1 MMSLSKTMVEVI
13 AYTLGAAGSWA
24 ILKTDNIKDGWK
36 IFGIV
41 MLIGILIFFFG
52 DTITN
57 LLLQA
62 FKP

>member
-1 MMSLSKTMVEVI
+1 MSLSKTMVEVI
-13 AYTLGAAGSWA
+13 AYTLGAAGSCA
-24 ILKTDNIKDGWK
+24 ILKTDSVKEGWK

>member
-1 MMSLSKTMVEVI
+1 MSLSKTMVEVI

-24 ILKTDNIKDGWK
+24 ILKTDNVKDEWK
-36 IFGIV
+36 IVGVV

-62 FKP
+62 FKT

>member
-1 MMSLSKTMVEVI
+1 MILPETMVEVI

>member
-1 MMSLSKTMVEVI
+1 MGLSKTMVEVI

-24 ILKTDNIKDGWK
+24 VLKTDNIKDVWK

>member
-1 MMSLSKTMVEVI
+1 MSLSKTMVEVI

-24 ILKTDNIKDGWK
+24 ILKTDNIKDSWK

>member
-1 MMSLSKTMVEVI
+1 MILSKTMIEVI
-13 AYTLGAAGSWA
+13 AYALGAAGSWA

>member
-1 MMSLSKTMVEVI
+1 MSLSKTMVEVI
-13 AYTLGAAGSWA
+13 AYTLGAVGSWA

-41 MLIGILIFFFG
+41 MLIGILIFLFG

-57 LLLQA
+57 LLLKA

>member
-1 MMSLSKTMVEVI
+1 MSLSKTMVETI

-24 ILKTDNIKDGWK
+24 ILKTDNVKEGWK

-41 MLIGILIFFFG
+41 LLIGILIFFFG

>member
-1 MMSLSKTMVEVI
+1 MSLSKTIVEVI

-24 ILKTDNIKDGWK
+24 VLKTDNIKDVWK

>member
-1 MMSLSKTMVEVI
+1 MILSKTMVEVI
-13 AYTLGAAGSWA
+13 AYTLGAVGSWA
-24 ILKTDNIKDGWK
+24 IFKTESVKDEWK

-41 MLIGILIFFFG
+41 MLVAVLIFFFG

-57 LLLQA
+57 LLLHA

>member
-1 MMSLSKTMVEVI
+1 MSLSKTMVEVI

-24 ILKTDNIKDGWK
+24 ILKTDNVKDGWK

>member
-1 MMSLSKTMVEVI
+1 MILSKTMVEVI

-24 ILKTDNIKDGWK
+24 ILKTDNIKDVWK

-41 MLIGILIFFFG
+41 LLIGILIFFFG

-57 LLLQA
+57 LLLQS

>member
-1 MMSLSKTMVEVI
+1 MSLSKTMVEVI
-13 AYTLGAAGSWA
+13 AHTLGAAGSWA
-24 ILKTDNIKDGWK
+24 VLKTDNIKDVWK

>member
-1 MMSLSKTMVEVI
+1 MILSETMVEVI
-13 AYTLGAAGSWA
+13 AYTVGVAGSWA

>member
-1 MMSLSKTMVEVI
+1 MILSETMVEVI

-24 ILKTDNIKDGWK
+24 ILKTGNIKDGWK

>member
-1 MMSLSKTMVEVI
+1 MSLSKTMVEMI

-36 IFGIV
+36 IFGIL
-41 MLIGILIFFFG
+41 MLIGILIFFFR

>member
-1 MMSLSKTMVEVI
+1 MSLSKTMVEVI
-13 AYTLGAAGSWA
+13 AYTLCATGSWA

-41 MLIGILIFFFG
+41 MLVGILIFFFG

>member
-1 MMSLSKTMVEVI
+1 MSLSKTMVEVI
-13 AYTLGAAGSWA
+13 AYTLGATGSWV
-24 ILKTDNIKDGWK
+24 ILKTDNVKDEWK
-36 IFGIV
+36 IVGVV

>member
-1 MMSLSKTMVEVI
+1 MSLSKTMVEVI
-13 AYTLGAAGSWA
+13 AYTLGATGSWA
-24 ILKTDNIKDGWK
+24 ILKTDNIKDSWK

-41 MLIGILIFFFG
+41 MLVGILIFFFG

>member
-13 AYTLGAAGSWA
+13 VYTLGAAGSWA

>member
-1 MMSLSKTMVEVI
+1 MSLSKTMVEVI

-36 IFGIV
+36 IFGIL

>member
-1 MMSLSKTMVEVI
+1 MILSETMVEVI

-24 ILKTDNIKDGWK
+24 VLKTDNIKDVWK

>member
-1 MMSLSKTMVEVI
+1 MMGLSKTMVEVI
-13 AYTLGAAGSWA
+13 AYTLGAVGSWA
-24 ILKTDNIKDGWK
+24 IFKTDNVKDEWK
-36 IFGIV
+36 VSGIV

>member
-1 MMSLSKTMVEVI
+1 MILSKTMMEVI

-24 ILKTDNIKDGWK
+24 ILKTDNIKNGWK

>member
-1 MMSLSKTMVEVI
+1 MSLSKTMVEVI
-13 AYTLGAAGSWA
+13 AYTLGATGSWA
-24 ILKTDNIKDGWK
+24 ILKTDNMKDEWK
-36 IFGIV
+36 IVGVV

>member
-1 MMSLSKTMVEVI
+1 MSLSKTMVEVI

-24 ILKTDNIKDGWK
+24 VLKTDNIKDVWK

>member
-1 MMSLSKTMVEVI
+1 MSLSKTMVEVI

-24 ILKTDNIKDGWK
+24 ILKTDNIKDSWK

-57 LLLQA
+57 LLVQA

>member
-1 MMSLSKTMVEVI
+1 MMILSTTMVEVI

-24 ILKTDNIKDGWK
+24 ILKTDNVKDEWK

-41 MLIGILIFFFG
+41 MAVTVLIFFFG

>member
-1 MMSLSKTMVEVI
+1 MSLSKTMVEVI
-13 AYTLGAAGSWA
+13 AYTFGATGSWA
-24 ILKTDNIKDGWK
+24 ILKTDNMKDEWK
-36 IFGIV
+36 IVGVV

>member
-1 MMSLSKTMVEVI
+1 MSLSKTMVEVI
-13 AYTLGAAGSWA
+13 AYTLGAAGSRA

>member
-1 MMSLSKTMVEVI
+1 MILSRTMVEVI
-13 AYTLGAAGSWA
+13 AYTIGAEGSWS
-24 ILKTDNIKDGWK
+24 ILKTDSVKDEWK

-41 MLIGILIFFFG
+41 MLIGFLIFFFG

>member
-1 MMSLSKTMVEVI
+1 MSLSKTMVEVI
-13 AYTLGAAGSWA
+13 AYTLGTAGSWA
-24 ILKTDNIKDGWK
+24 VLKTDNIKDVWK

>member
-1 MMSLSKTMVEVI
+1 MSFSKTMVEVI

>member
-1 MMSLSKTMVEVI
+1 MSLSKTMVDVI

-36 IFGIV
+36 IFGIL

>member
-1 MMSLSKTMVEVI
+1 MILSRTMVEVI
-13 AYTLGAAGSWA
+13 AYTLGAVGSWA
-24 ILKTDNIKDGWK
+24 ILKTDSVKDGWK

-57 LLLQA
+57 LLLQV

>member
-1 MMSLSKTMVEVI
+1 MSLSKTMVEVI
-13 AYTLGAAGSWA
+13 AYTLGAVGSWA
-24 ILKTDNIKDGWK
+24 IIKTDNIKDSWK

-52 DTITN
+52 DTITS
-57 LLLQA
+57 LLLEA

>member
-1 MMSLSKTMVEVI
+1 MMEVI